1 MRKKGVNDMTV
12 GELRKA
18 LSRFDD
24 NAEIVVIART
34 DLEGGVCCTID
45 DEDEIYRDDS
55 GDIIIGADE
64 TANY

>member
-1 MRKKGVNDMTV
+1 MTV

-24 NAEIVVIART
+24 DAEIVVIART
-34 DLEGGVCCTID
+34 DLEGGVRCSID
-45 DEDEIYRDDS
+45 DEDEIYKDDS

-64 TANY
+64 D

>member
-1 MRKKGVNDMTV
+1 MTV

-24 NAEIVVIART
+24 DAEIVVIART
-34 DLEGGVCCTID
+34 DLEGGVRCAID

-55 GDIIIGADE
+55 GDIIIGTDE

>member
-1 MRKKGVNDMTV
+1 MTV

-24 NAEIVVIART
+24 DAEIVVIART
-34 DLEGGVCCTID
+34 DLEGGVRCTID
-45 DEDEIYRDDS
+45 DEDEIYRDDI

-64 TANY
+64 TTNY